1 MKRVYL
7 DNAATTRVDP
17 QVLEAMKPYFLEKY
31 GVASSEFGHTPGI
44 EAKDAMENSREII
57 AKRLGAQPE
66 EIVFTSGGTE
76 SNNLA
81 IRGIAYALKKKGNQ
95 VITSK
100 IEHHSVINTCKALEK
115 EGFEVFYLNVN
126 REGFINLKQLEDI
139 INSKTILISIQQA
152 NQEVGTIQQLDK
164 IGQLCK
170 KKGVIFHTDAA
181 QSFTK
186 VPLDVKDLNLDLVSV
201 TAHKI
206 HGPKGIGA
214 LYIKKGTKIQKMIE
228 GGFNEFN
235 LRAGTENIPG
245 SVGFSR
251 AVEIADEKQMEYV
264 RKLRDRLIKGILSRV
279 SSSQLNG
286 SPERRLP
293 DNVNISFHFVEGE
306 SILLHLDM
314 KGIAVTTG
322 SACFSRSLEPSH
334 VLMAMGFTHELA
346 HGSVRYSISKFNS
359 EEEIDYTIEA
369 TNEVVESLRKISPL
383 GKKEK

>member
-17 QVLEAMKPYFLEKY
+17 QVLEVMKPYFLEKY

-115 EGFEVFYLNVN
+115 EDFEVFYLNVN
-126 REGFINLKQLEDI
+126 REGFVNLKQLEDI
-139 INSKTILISIQQA
+139 INSKTILVSIQQA

-346 HGSVRYSISKFNS
+346 HGSVRYSISKFNT

>member
-7 DNAATTRVDP
+7 DNAATTRVDS
-17 QVLEAMKPYFLEKY
+17 QVFEVMKPYFLEKY
-31 GVASSEFGHTPGI
+31 GVASSEFGHTQGI
-44 EAKDAMENSREII
+44 EAKDALENSRAVI
-57 AKRLGAQPE
+57 AKRLSAQPG

-81 IRGIAYALKKKGNQ
+81 IKGIAYALKNKGNRI
-95 VITSK
+95 VTSK
-100 IEHHSVINTCKALEK
+100 IEHHSAINACRALEK
-115 EGFEVFYLNVN
+115 KGFEIVYLDVD
-126 REGFINLKQLEDI
+126 REGFVNLEQLEGM
-139 INSKTILISIQQA
+139 INSKTILVSIQQA
-152 NQEVGTIQQLDK
+152 NQEIGTIQELDK
-164 IGQLCK
+164 IGDICRR
-170 KKGVIFHTDAA
+170 KGIIFHTDAA

-186 VPLDVKDLNLDLVSV
+186 VPLSVKNLNVDLISI

-214 LYIKKGTKIQKMIE
+214 LYIKKGTKIEKMIE

-245 SVGFSR
+245 AVGFSK
-251 AVEIADEKQMEYV
+251 AVEIANEEQIEYV
-264 RKLRDRLIKGILSRV
+264 RKLRHKLIKGILSKI
-279 SSSQLNG
+279 SHCQLNG
-286 SPERRLP
+286 SLEKRLP
-293 DNVNISFHFVEGE
+293 DNANISFHFAEGE

-346 HGSVRYSISKFNS
+346 HGSVRYSLSKFNTK
-359 EEEIDYTIEA
+359 EEIDYTIEA
-369 TNEVVESLRKISPL
+369 TAEVVESLRKISPL
-383 GKKEK
+383 GKKEG